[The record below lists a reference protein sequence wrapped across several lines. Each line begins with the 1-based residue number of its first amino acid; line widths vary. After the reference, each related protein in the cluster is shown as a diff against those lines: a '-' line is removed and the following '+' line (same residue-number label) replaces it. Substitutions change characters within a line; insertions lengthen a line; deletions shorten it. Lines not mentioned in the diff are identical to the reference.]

1 MLSVQFSRSVM
12 SNSLRP
18 RGLQYA
24 RLPHPSPTLLLY
36 HDSNCCSSICK
47 QNQGSHGSEEAFS
60 FPSCIFQCLHIFVLL
75 WSLCICACCNHTS
88 WSQDGALSPGIH
100 LLQNA
105 EAADYK
111 KCLRQ
116 EGQQEAVGLLSAVN
130 YFHILL
136 GSGQS
141 SGSILKGLLG
151 RKRYELSGIQQ
162 EVIFNFWR
170 ILM

>member
-1 MLSVQFSRSVM
+1 MPGFPIHHQLFCCTTIQTAAPLFVSTIRVLMVLKKLSVFPAASFNAFPSLFFLMLSF
-12 SNSLRP
+12 
-18 RGLQYA
+18 
-24 RLPHPSPTLLLY
+24 
-36 HDSNCCSSICK
+36 
-47 QNQGSHGSEEAFS
+47 
-60 FPSCIFQCLHIFVLL
+60 
-75 WSLCICACCNHTS
+75 CICACRNRTS
-88 WSQDGALSPGIH
+88 KLQDGALSPGIP

-141 SGSILKGLLG
+141 SGSNLKGLLG

-162 EVIFNFWR
+162 EVIFNF
-170 ILM
+170 